1 MLLLRLATRLPR
13 RPTRL
18 SRNVA
23 GPVGY
28 MAFLGWREFVPAPA
42 ESFRLRHTK
51 NPFGGSKRLLFPGQR
66 PNTKRQPGCRL
77 VYSDL
82 SAKQQSRAAP
92 EYRESLGATMSIETS
107 GLNSKVDSDT
117 CAGLLVSLITVGMM
131 N

>member
-13 RPTRL
+13 RPARP
-18 SRNVA
+18 SRDVA
-23 GPVGY
+23 GPVG
-28 MAFLGWREFVPAPA
+28 WKEFVPAPA
-42 ESFRLRHTK
+42 ESFRLHHTK
-51 NPFGGSKRLLFPGQR
+51 NLFGGSKHLLFPGQC
-66 PNTKRQPGCRL
+66 PKTEGQPGCRL

-117 CAGLLVSLITVGMM
+117 YAGLFEALITVGMM
-131 N
+131 S